1 MSSFL
6 DQSEIDKLQMELASL
21 DEKKTRA
28 SSAKQKIRTMY
39 YDILKNGCPND
50 LNTLDE
56 IGIIINNINAEIIP
70 SSKYYDSFNKLKY
83 SYMDRV

>member
-6 DQSEIDKLQMELASL
+6 DQSEIDRLQMELANL
-21 DEKKTRA
+21 DAKKDKANT
-28 SSAKQKIRTMY
+28 AKQKIRTMY
-39 YDILKNGCPND
+39 YDILKYGCPNNMD
-50 LNTLDE
+50 SIDE
-56 IGIIINNINAEIIP
+56 IGIVVNDINAKIMP